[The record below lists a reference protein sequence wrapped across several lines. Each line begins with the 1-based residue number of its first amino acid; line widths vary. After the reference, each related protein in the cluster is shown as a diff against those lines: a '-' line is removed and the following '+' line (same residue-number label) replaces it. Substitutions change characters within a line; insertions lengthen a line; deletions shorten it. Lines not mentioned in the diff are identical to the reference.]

1 MSILPHRARSALRT
15 FLSSEAA
22 AGIILIA
29 AAAIALILANVPATA
44 PGYAALFDLRTGPL
58 LSPEHGAMTVHLWI
72 NDGLMAV
79 FFLLVG
85 LEIKRELVD
94 GQLASAADRRLP
106 FLAATAGMIVPALV
120 FLAVTGSDRAL
131 QPGWAI
137 PAATDIAFA
146 IGVLALLGPRVP
158 PQLKLLLATIAIVDD
173 MGAVAIIA
181 VAYTDHV
188 AAMALGVAV
197 ATVAGLYV
205 LNRRGVLTLWPY
217 LLGFAAL
224 WLAIFMSGIH
234 ATIAGVVTA
243 ALIPFRATSD
253 AADHHGSPLH
263 RLEHALSPW
272 VAFVVVPLFGLA
284 NAGVPLANTS
294 LATLVEPLVL
304 GIALGL
310 FVGKQAGIFAAIW
323 LADRLRIARRP
334 HGVSWRQLY
343 GMALVAGIGFTMSLF
358 IGGLA
363 FTDPALLDRVKV
375 GVLAGSIASAL
386 AGMALLATARR
397 RDA

>member
-1 MSILPHRARSALRT
+1 MNHVTAHPSAIRR
-15 FLSSEAA
+15 FLHAQSSAGLVLMAA
-22 AGIILIA
+22 AVA
-29 AAAIALILANVPATA
+29 ALAIANSPVG
-44 PGYAALFDLRTGPL
+44 PGYAAMLHAHAGPL
-58 LSPEHGAMTVHLWI
+58 SVEHWI
-72 NDGLMAV
+72 NDGLMAF

-106 FLAATAGMIVPALV
+106 FLAAAAGMIVPALV

>member
-22 AGIILIA
+22 AGIVLIA

-44 PGYAALFDLRTGPL
+44 PGYAALLDLRTGPL
-58 LSPEHGAMTVHLWI
+58 LSSEHGAMTVHLWI

-106 FLAATAGMIVPALV
+106 FLAAAAGMIVPALV
-120 FLAVTGSDRAL
+120 VLAVTGSDRAL